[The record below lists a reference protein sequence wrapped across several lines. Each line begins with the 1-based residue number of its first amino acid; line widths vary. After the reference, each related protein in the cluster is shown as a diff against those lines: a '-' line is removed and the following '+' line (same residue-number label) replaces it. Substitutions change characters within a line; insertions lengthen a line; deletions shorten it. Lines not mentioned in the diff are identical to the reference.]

1 MGRLLTKGIKSVDD
15 EDDQEMLP
23 LIFTHTYDTV
33 EITTL
38 VPWEELHEK
47 TQRLALKV
55 VDYYRMQASIKV
67 DANVTIRQ
75 LNITSHDPDEG
86 MAYSL
91 IAVVEAVG
99 DNDIDDVDIEALFED
114 GYEEDDD
121 DE

>member
-1 MGRLLTKGIKSVDD
+1 
-15 EDDQEMLP
+15 MLE

-33 EITTL
+33 EINTM

-55 VDYYRMQASIKV
+55 VDYYRMQASIRV
-67 DANVTIRQ
+67 DANVSIRQ
-75 LNITSHDPDEG
+75 LNITSHDPDAG

-91 IAVVEAVG
+91 IAVVQALG
-99 DNDIDDVDIEALFED
+99 DNDIDDLDIEALFED
-114 GYEEDDD
+114 DYDDDD